1 MCPLCVKEVSE
12 LTVNGKNKGKQP
24 FVAKSRTGLL
34 ILIDILCFIISCWVF
49 LNRSPAI
56 FFYRQNMYTNWYIM
70 VTLVFVFRFIFRIYN
85 EMWRYANSSVYLKMV
100 VSDLFAGLMYL
111 IIDRTALR
119 LQIPIA
125 NAVAAIGTGLL
136 ATLSSRFIYQ
146 SFRKRSNIFNFGSK
160 NIGKSTSNKINVG
173 IVGAGELGVLLAN
186 EMRLKPNGDYAPYC
200 FFDNNPR
207 KIGSTISGIPVL
219 GPDDDIVEIVKTL
232 PIQEIIIALP
242 KMDAETQKRVFDTY
256 KKTGCRVRLYD
267 YPLDKLEGE
276 DAKRMIRDINIE
288 DLLQRKPIQFDMDET
303 RSHYTG
309 KTVMVTG
316 GGGSIGSELCRQIA
330 RAKPKHL
337 ILLDVYE
344 NGVYDIQQELVG
356 IYRDELKISVIIAT
370 ICDRQGMRDVFQ
382 TYRPEIVFHAAAH
395 KHVPLMENNCAE
407 AVNNNV
413 FGTLN
418 VIDAAEEAGVE
429 RFVMVS
435 TDKAVNPTNI
445 MGATK
450 RLCEIIIQSRKESKT
465 DFVAV
470 RFGNVL
476 GSNGS
481 VVPLFKRQIEHEGP
495 VTLTDKRIIR
505 YFMTIPE
512 AVQLV
517 LRTGF
522 RGERAE
528 IYVLDMGDPVSI
540 LELAENMISLSGY
553 VPYHD
558 IDIVEIG
565 LRPGEKLYE
574 ELLTNRETIFKTED
588 DRIYIDRDEEYTRE
602 QVKETLN
609 QLKNSMQQ
617 SDENQAVR
625 NAMMS
630 AVSTYHLAEE
640 VNQAAEDSMEM
651 RSASGNHYREYR
663 KSGMLE

>member
-1 MCPLCVKEVSE
+1 MTIE
-12 LTVNGKNKGKQP
+12 GGQKGSNP
-24 FVAKSRTGLL
+24 YIAKSRTGLL
-34 ILIDILCFIISCWVF
+34 ILIDMVCFLVSCWVF

-70 VTLVFVFRFIFRIYN
+70 VTLVFLFRFIFRIYN
-85 EMWRYANSSVYLKMV
+85 EMWRYANSGVYLKMV
-100 VSDLFAGLMYL
+100 LSDFIAGIAYL
-111 IIDRTALR
+111 VVDRTTLR

-136 ATLSSRFIYQ
+136 ATLSARFIYQ
-146 SFRKRSNIFNFGSK
+146 SIRRRSGFVK
-160 NIGKSTSNKINVG
+160 NVTTGAYKNRTNKINVG
-173 IVGAGELGVLLAN
+173 IVGAGEVGVLLAN
-186 EMRLKPNGDYAPYC
+186 ELRLKPYGEYAPYC

-219 GPDDDIVEIVKTL
+219 GPDDNAVDIIKTL

-242 KMDAETQKRVFDTY
+242 NMDAETQKRVFDIY

-267 YPLDKLEGE
+267 YPLDKLDGE

-288 DLLQRKPIQFDMDET
+288 DLLQRKPIQFDLDET
-303 RSHYTG
+303 RSFYTG
-309 KTVMVTG
+309 KTILVTG

-337 ILLDVYE
+337 ILLDIYE
-344 NGVYDIQQELVG
+344 NGVYDIQQELIG
-356 IYRDELKISVIIAT
+356 AYKADLKISVIIAT
-370 ICDRQGMRDVFQ
+370 ICDRQAILDVFRK
-382 TYRPEIVFHAAAH
+382 YKPHIVFHAAAH

-418 VIDAAEEAGVE
+418 VIDAAEQTGVE
-429 RFVMVS
+429 RFVMIS

-450 RLCEIIIQSRKESKT
+450 RLCEIIIQSRKDSKT

-481 VVPLFKRQIEHEGP
+481 VVPLFKRQIAHNGP

-512 AVQLV
+512 AAQLV
-517 LRTGF
+517 LRTGI
-522 RGERAE
+522 RGEKAE
-528 IYVLDMGDPVSI
+528 VYVLDMGNPVSI

-553 VPYHD
+553 VPYRD

-574 ELLTNRETIFKTED
+574 ELLTNRDTVCMTED
-588 DRIYIDRDEEYTRE
+588 DRIYIDHDEEFSRE
-602 QVKETLN
+602 DVEETL
-609 QLKNSMQQ
+609 QLLRESI
-617 SDENQAVR
+617 DLCGENQSVR
-625 NAMMS
+625 DAMMK
-630 AVSTYHLAEE
+630 AVSTYRHADIVNEEADKSIEMQSACKSNQHLAP
-640 VNQAAEDSMEM
+640 
-651 RSASGNHYREYR
+651 
-663 KSGMLE
+663 GMPE

>member
-1 MCPLCVKEVSE
+1 MTTEGSQKER
-12 LTVNGKNKGKQP
+12 KP
-24 FVAKSRTGLL
+24 YMAKSRTGLL
-34 ILIDILCFIISCWVF
+34 ILIDMVCFLISCWVF

-56 FFYRQNMYTNWYIM
+56 FFYRQNMYTNWYTM
-70 VTLVFVFRFIFRIYN
+70 VILVFVFRFIFRIYN
-85 EMWRYANSSVYLKMV
+85 EMWRYANSGVYLKMV
-100 VSDLFAGLMYL
+100 LSDLVAGIAYL
-111 IIDRTALR
+111 IIDRTSLR

-125 NAVAAIGTGLL
+125 NAVAGIGTGLL
-136 ATLSSRFIYQ
+136 ATLSARFIYQ
-146 SFRKRSNIFNFGSK
+146 SLRRRAGFVNRAITGA
-160 NIGKSTSNKINVG
+160 GKSKANKINVG

-186 EMRLKPNGDYAPYC
+186 ELRLKPYGEYSPYC

-219 GPDDDIVEIVKTL
+219 GPDNKAAEIVKTL

-242 KMDAETQKRVFDTY
+242 NMDAETQKRVFDTY

-276 DAKRMIRDINIE
+276 ESKRMIRDINIE
-288 DLLQRKPIQFDMDET
+288 DLLQRKAIQFDMEET

-337 ILLDVYE
+337 ILLDIYE
-344 NGVYDIQQELVG
+344 NGVYDIQQELIG
-356 IYRDELKISVIIAT
+356 LYKDELKITVIIAT
-370 ICDRQGMRDVFQ
+370 ICDRQAMHDVFE
-382 TYRPEIVFHAAAH
+382 TYRPNIVFHAAAH

-418 VIDAAEEAGVE
+418 VIDAAEQSGVE
-429 RFVMVS
+429 RFVMIS

-481 VVPLFKRQIEHEGP
+481 VVPLFKRQIAHEGP

-517 LRTGF
+517 LRTGI
-522 RGERAE
+522 RGEKAE
-528 IYVLDMGDPVSI
+528 IYVLDMGNPVSI

-553 VPYHD
+553 VPYRD

-574 ELLTNRETIFKTED
+574 ELLTNRETVCMTED
-588 DRIYIDRDEEYTRE
+588 DRIYIDRDEEYSRDKVADMLHE
-602 QVKETLN
+602 LRA
-609 QLKNSMQQ
+609 SIDG

-625 NAMMS
+625 DAMMK
-630 AVSTYHLAEE
+630 AVGTYRLADLVNEE
-640 VNQAAEDSMEM
+640 ADKSMEM
-651 RSASGNHYREYR
+651 QSASNGSSYRQYM
-663 KSGMLE
+663 KPGMPE